1 MVLFYVVAGKRTNWH
16 LKDSFHS
23 YWTESKENTVT
34 AFSPLLPYCFMV
46 DTKASIFRREASSSI
61 DEML

>member
-46 DTKASIFRREASSSI
+46 DTKASIFQERG
-61 DEML
+61 